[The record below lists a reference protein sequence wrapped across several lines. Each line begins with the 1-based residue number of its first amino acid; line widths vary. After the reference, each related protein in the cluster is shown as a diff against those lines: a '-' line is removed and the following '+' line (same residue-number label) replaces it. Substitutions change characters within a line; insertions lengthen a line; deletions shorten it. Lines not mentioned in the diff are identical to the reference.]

1 MSVLPDTLVP
11 WPHVADLM
19 DGWPESLT
27 VDIYDGTG
35 PAPAGLS
42 EVRFYVMPYAKGDVT
57 REPLARMPKLEAVQS
72 LSAGVDDLLPHV
84 PPGVTVCNGRGLHDA
99 SVAEH
104 VLGLI
109 LAAQRE
115 LRRWV
120 RDQDEQRWQPH
131 FTRSLAGA
139 RVLLLGY
146 GSIAAAVEARLLP
159 FETEVRRVARRAR
172 PAESVHGVDELPDLL
187 PHTEIVVSTLPLTA
201 ETTGLLDARLLAALP
216 DDALVVNV
224 GRGGTIDTTALLAE
238 TGSGRLRAALDVVD
252 PEPPPAGHPLW
263 SAPNVLITPHVGG
276 GSATFYPR
284 AERLVAEQLRRF
296 AAGEPLLNQVARPD

>member
-1 MSVLPDTLVP
+1 VSVPPDTLVP
-11 WPHVADLM
+11 WPHVARLM
-19 DGWPESLT
+19 GGWPESLT
-27 VDIYDGTG
+27 VEIYDGTG
-35 PAPAGLS
+35 PAPADLS
-42 EVRFYVMPYAKGDVT
+42 DVRFYVMPYAKGDAT
-57 REPLARMPKLEAVQS
+57 LEPLGRMPKLEAVQS
-72 LSAGVDDLLPHV
+72 LSAGVDNLLPHV

-115 LRRWV
+115 LPRWV
-120 RDQDEQRWQPH
+120 RDQDEERWRPH
-131 FTRSLAGA
+131 FTRSLAGS

-146 GSIAAAVEARLLP
+146 GSIAAAVEARILP

-187 PHTEIVVSTLPLTA
+187 PHTDIVVSTLPLTA
-201 ETTGLLDARLLAALP
+201 ETAGLLDARLLAALP

-238 TGSGRLRAALDVVD
+238 TGSGRLRAALDVMD

-276 GSATFYPR
+276 GSATFYPH

>member
-1 MSVLPDTLVP
+1 MG
-11 WPHVADLM
+11 
-19 DGWPESLT
+19 GWPDALT
-27 VDIYDGTG
+27 VEIYDGTG
-35 PAPAGLS
+35 PAPADVS
-42 EVRFYVMPYAKGDVT
+42 EVRFYVLPYAKGSAT
-57 REPLARMPKLEAVQS
+57 FEPLGRMPKLEAVQS
-72 LSAGVDDLLPHV
+72 LSAGVDNLLPHV
-84 PPGVTVCNGRGLHDA
+84 PPGVTLCNGRGLHDA

-115 LRRWV
+115 LPRWA
-120 RDQDEQRWQPH
+120 RDQDAQRWQPH
-131 FTRSLAGA
+131 FTRSLAGS

-146 GSIAAAVEARLLP
+146 GSIAVAIEARLLP
-159 FETEVRRVARRAR
+159 FETEIRRVASRAR

-187 PHTEIVVSTLPLTA
+187 PYADIVVSTLPLTA

-224 GRGGTIDTTALLAE
+224 GRGGTIDTAALLAE
-238 TGSGRLRAALDVVD
+238 TRSGRLRAALDVMD

-263 SAPNVLITPHVGG
+263 STPNVLITPHVGG

-284 AERLVAEQLRRF
+284 AERLIAEQLRRF
-296 AAGEPLLNQVARPD
+296 AAGEPLLNQVPRPA